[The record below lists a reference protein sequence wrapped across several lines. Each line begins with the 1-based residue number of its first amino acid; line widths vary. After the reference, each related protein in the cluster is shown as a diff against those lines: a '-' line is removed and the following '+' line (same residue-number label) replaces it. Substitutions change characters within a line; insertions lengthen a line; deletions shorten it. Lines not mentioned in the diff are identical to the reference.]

1 MSFLKKLGE
10 SIADSGGGIA
20 TGLIG
25 GIGQLYANQS
35 QKKEGAKQRRFALD
49 MWERQ
54 NAYNTPANQM
64 QRLKDAG
71 LNPALMYGQ
80 GNVGNAQQAMGVQQ
94 SQVKNVGA
102 AAAQSVAAGVQLD
115 LVVKQKQ
122 LLADQAA
129 QARSQAFK
137 NQIDATIG
145 IKDYDLR
152 KEMQQYSID
161 NLVSQTELNYSK
173 IDLNQSQQGVNRSI
187 IGLNEVRQQL
197 AAAQIN
203 LTTAQER
210 KVFTEINAI
219 TQKVAQDWAD
229 VQTRKRD
236 ASSKELQA
244 MAAEATMQVT
254 KSLGEQNLKIR
265 KKEMWHRTIGNI
277 INGIFGLAPNTNV
290 NYQYRSN

>member
-1 MSFLKKLGE
+1 MSG
-10 SIADSGGGIA
+10 IVSG
-20 TGLIG
+20 LLG
-25 GIGQLYANQS
+25 GIGQLFSNKA
-35 QKKEGAKQRRFALD
+35 QKKEGAKQRQFALD

-54 NAYNTPANQM
+54 NAYNTPSKQM

-94 SQVKNVGA
+94 SKIDNVGA
-102 AAAQSVAAGVQLD
+102 AAAQSVASGVQLD
-115 LVVKQKQ
+115 LVAKQKQ

-129 QARSQAFK
+129 QARANAFK
-137 NQIDATIG
+137 SQIDATIG
-145 IKDYDLR
+145 IKDYGLR
-152 KEMQQYSID
+152 KEMQQYTID
-161 NLVSQTELNYSK
+161 KLVSDVELNDSR

-187 IGLNEVRQQL
+187 VGLNEVRSQL

-203 LTTAQER
+203 LTAAQER

-219 TQKVAQDWAD
+219 SQKVAQDWAD

-244 MAAEATMQVT
+244 MAQEATMQVT
-254 KSLGEQNLKIR
+254 KSLGEQNIKVR
-265 KKEMWHRTIGNI
+265 KQEMWHRTIGNI
-277 INGIFGLAPNTNV
+277 ISGIFGLAPNTNV
-290 NYQYRSN
+290 NYSYRSN

>member
-1 MSFLKKLGE
+1 MSFWKKAGE
-10 SIADSGGGIA
+10 AVAGSAGGIA

-25 GIGQLYANQS
+25 GIGQIFSNQA
-35 QKKEGAKQRRFALD
+35 QKREGRKQRKFALD
-49 MWERQ
+49 MWNRQ
-54 NAYNTPANQM
+54 NAYNTPAKQM

-94 SQVKNVGA
+94 SKIDNVGA
-102 AAAQSVAAGVQLD
+102 AAAQSVAAGVSLD
-115 LVVKQKQ
+115 LVTKQKN
-122 LLADQAA
+122 LLRDQAA

-161 NLVSQTELNYSK
+161 KIISDIELNDSR
-173 IDLNQSQQGVNRSI
+173 IDLNQSTIGVNMSVV
-187 IGLNEVRQQL
+187 GLNEVRSQL
-197 AAAQIN
+197 ASAQIN
-203 LTTAQER
+203 LTNAQER

-219 TQKVAQDWAD
+219 TQKVAQDWTD

-236 ASSKELQA
+236 ASSRELQA

-254 KSLGEQNLKIR
+254 KSLGEQNIKVR
-265 KKEMWHRTIGNI
+265 KQEMWHRTIGNI